1 MTNEENYTS
10 YVEWRRV
17 PQRVVE
23 LLPYALTAKLAH
35 EKAAVAAGIA
45 SITAATWAPD
55 LTRVT
60 VYTHAPLTKTALEIY
75 SRVMR
80 DSASDIATV
89 SIHDVT
95 PNWAEE
101 IVIKQGSLIPGL
113 PTVWNTGNKLLGG
126 PTPLSNGIV
135 TSLLGAGAGY
145 GVGALAENLFPERYI
160 ERGKLRRTLAAMGA
174 LGGVGVAG
182 VNAYANARALRTGML
197 SGLVTHNKTPVVYP
211 YEQKKL
217 DALQEKESFQQFAGD
232 FNGDFLRQQMN
243 QQMGTNAIQSANQQQ
258 FMQQGSQS
266 PMYQP
271 SVPVAQFNNAMWN
284 DVRKGM
290 TNGFDN
296 HTPPQYAA
304 ATTGLMSG
312 ISANNNSPI
321 IRPIDV
327 VTGIASAGVGLAT
340 AHIVGK
346 TLSALAGLTPAGQN
360 KLQDMGLWGGM
371 MHAIVPPMFGR

>member
-1 MTNEENYTS
+1 MTNEEIYTP

-35 EKAAVAAGIA
+35 DRAAALAEI
-45 SITAATWAPD
+45 SQTTAATWMPELNAI
-55 LTRVT
+55 T
-60 VYTHAPLTKTALEIY
+60 VYTPTPLSKTALDIYEREI
-75 SRVMR
+75 
-80 DSASDIATV
+80 SDGDLNVAV
-89 SIHDVT
+89 VPMDVT
-95 PNWAEE
+95 PNWDEE
-101 IVIKQGSLIPGL
+101 IVIKRGSFVPGL
-113 PTVWNTGNKLLGG
+113 ATAWNGGNALLGG

-135 TSLLGAGAGY
+135 ASVLGAGAGY
-145 GVGALAENLFPERYI
+145 GAGALAENLFPERYI

-174 LGGVGVAG
+174 LGGVGIAG
-182 VNAYANARALRTGML
+182 VNSYANARALRTSML
-197 SGLVTHNKTPVVYP
+197 RGLLTNNKTPVVYP
-211 YEQKKL
+211 SQ
-217 DALQEKESFQQFAGD
+217 QEKQSFEQFDG
-232 FNGDFLRQQMN
+232 GFLNQQMN
-243 QQMGTNAIQSANQQQ
+243 QQMNRNAVQQFEQQQ
-258 FMQQGSQS
+258 FMSSGFNQS
-266 PMYQP
+266 PQSMYQP

>member
-1 MTNEENYTS
+1 MTNEEIYTS

-35 EKAAVAAGIA
+35 DRAAALAEI
-45 SITAATWAPD
+45 SQTTAATWTPELNAI
-55 LTRVT
+55 T
-60 VYTHAPLTKTALEIY
+60 VYTPSPLSKTALDIYEREI
-75 SRVMR
+75 
-80 DSASDIATV
+80 SDGELNVAV
-89 SIHDVT
+89 VPMDVT
-95 PNWAEE
+95 PNWDEE
-101 IVIKQGSLIPGL
+101 IVIKRGSFIPGL
-113 PTVWNTGNKLLGG
+113 STAWNGGNALLGG

-135 TSLLGAGAGY
+135 ASVLGAGAGY
-145 GVGALAENLFPERYI
+145 GAGALAENLFPARYI

-174 LGGVGVAG
+174 LGGVGIAG
-182 VNAYANARALRTGML
+182 VNSYANAKALRTSML
-197 SGLVTHNKTPVVYP
+197 RGLLTNNKTPVVYP
-211 YEQKKL
+211 SQ
-217 DALQEKESFQQFAGD
+217 QEKQSFEPFGD
-232 FNGDFLRQQMN
+232 GGFLNQQMN
-243 QQMGTNAIQSANQQQ
+243 QQMVMNGMQRFNQQQ
-258 FMQQGSQS
+258 QSTDLGFNQSS

>member
-1 MTNEENYTS
+1 MTNEDIYTP

-23 LLPYALTAKLAH
+23 LLPHALTAKLAH
-35 EKAAVAAGIA
+35 DRAAVFAGI
-45 SITAATWAPD
+45 SQITAATWTPELNAF
-55 LTRVT
+55 T
-60 VYTHAPLTKTALEIY
+60 VYTPAPLSKTALDIY
-75 SRVMR
+75 EREMADGERNLAVVPM
-80 DSASDIATV
+80 
-89 SIHDVT
+89 DVT
-95 PNWAEE
+95 PNWDEE
-101 IVIKQGSLIPGL
+101 IVIKLGNFIPGL
-113 PTVWNTGNKLLGG
+113 PTVWNSGNRLLGG

-135 TSLLGAGAGY
+135 ASVLGAGAGY
-145 GVGALAENLFPERYI
+145 GAGTLAENLFPERYI
-160 ERGKLRRTLAAMGA
+160 QRGKLRRTLASLGA
-174 LGGVGVAG
+174 LSGIGIAG
-182 VNAYANARALRTGML
+182 INSYANARALRTSML
-197 SGLVTHNKTPVVYP
+197 QGLLTNNKTPVVYP
-211 YEQKKL
+211 SQ
-217 DALQEKESFQQFAGD
+217 QEKQAFDQFGD
-232 FNGDFLRQQMN
+232 GGFLN
-243 QQMGTNAIQSANQQQ
+243 QQMQQQMGMNAGQQFNQQQ
-258 FMQQGSQS
+258 FMQSGFDQQAALP

-271 SVPVAQFNNAMWN
+271 TVPVAQFNNAMWN

-296 HTPPQYAA
+296 HTPPQFAA
-304 ATTGLMSG
+304 AMTGLMSG
-312 ISANNNSPI
+312 ISANTRAPI

>member
-1 MTNEENYTS
+1 MTNEEIYTP

-23 LLPYALTAKLAH
+23 LLPYAVTAKLAH
-35 EKAAVAAGIA
+35 DRAAALAEI
-45 SITAATWAPD
+45 SQITAATWTPELNAI
-55 LTRVT
+55 T
-60 VYTHAPLTKTALEIY
+60 VYTPAPLSKTALDIYEREI
-75 SRVMR
+75 
-80 DSASDIATV
+80 SDGDLNVAV
-89 SIHDVT
+89 VPMDVT
-95 PNWAEE
+95 PNWNEE
-101 IVIKQGSLIPGL
+101 IVIKRGSFIPGL
-113 PTVWNTGNKLLGG
+113 STAWNGGNTLLGG

-135 TSLLGAGAGY
+135 ASVLGAGAGY
-145 GVGALAENLFPERYI
+145 GAGALAENLFPERYI

-174 LGGVGVAG
+174 LGGVGIAG
-182 VNAYANARALRTGML
+182 VNSYANARALRTSML
-197 SGLVTHNKTPVVYP
+197 KGLLTNNKTPVVYP
-211 YEQKKL
+211 SQ
-217 DALQEKESFQQFAGD
+217 QEKQSFEQFDG
-232 FNGDFLRQQMN
+232 GFLNQQMN
-243 QQMGTNAIQSANQQQ
+243 QQMGRNAAQQFEQQQ
-258 FMQQGSQS
+258 FMSSGFNQS
-266 PMYQP
+266 PQSMYQP

-371 MHAIVPPMFGR
+371 MHAIVPSMFGR

>member
-1 MTNEENYTS
+1 MTNEEIYTP

-35 EKAAVAAGIA
+35 DRAAVLAGI
-45 SITAATWAPD
+45 SQTTAATWTPELNAI
-55 LTRVT
+55 T
-60 VYTHAPLTKTALEIY
+60 VYTPVSLSKTALDIYEREI
-75 SRVMR
+75 
-80 DSASDIATV
+80 SDGNLNVAV
-89 SIHDVT
+89 VPMDVT
-95 PNWAEE
+95 PNWDEE
-101 IVIKQGSLIPGL
+101 IVIKRGSFIPGL
-113 PTVWNTGNKLLGG
+113 STAWNGGNTLLGG

-135 TSLLGAGAGY
+135 ASVLGAGAGY
-145 GVGALAENLFPERYI
+145 GAGALAENLFPERYI

-174 LGGVGVAG
+174 LGGVGIAG
-182 VNAYANARALRTGML
+182 VNSYANARALRTSML
-197 SGLVTHNKTPVVYP
+197 KGLLTNNKTPVVYP
-211 YEQKKL
+211 SQ
-217 DALQEKESFQQFAGD
+217 QEKQSFEQFDG
-232 FNGDFLRQQMN
+232 GFLNQQMN
-243 QQMGTNAIQSANQQQ
+243 QQMGMNAMQRFNQQQ
-258 FMQQGSQS
+258 LDQQSFNQQS
-266 PMYQP
+266 SLPPMYQP
-271 SVPVAQFNNAMWN
+271 TVPVAQFNNAMWN

-290 TNGFDN
+290 TNGFDD

-371 MHAIVPPMFGR
+371 MHAIVPSMFGR